1 MKNAFKILKRDLKN
15 IFTNSMAIVLV
26 VGIIALPS
34 LYAWFNIYANWDPYG
49 KTGNMM
55 VAVCNE
61 DEGTTYRDITIDVG
75 DEIVNN
81 LKGNKSIDWQFVSK
95 KEAVDGVES
104 GKYYAA
110 IEIPKGFSKNLASIV
125 TDEYERP
132 QIIYYANEKKNAIAT
147 KITDKVVQTVQTTV
161 NESFVSTVVSILNRV
176 LGVALESDLTTG
188 ENTFDY
194 LKEQINTTRGTVG
207 QLQDSIHSFE
217 EVMGIAKELNASLDE
232 KDLNSLLN
240 NCGNLINDTQD
251 TIKVTQ
257 TTVDSI
263 FTSMGTIMSS
273 TSQSLSS
280 LANTVEK
287 IGNMDATEAMDS
299 INQVKKEVGLV
310 KEEIEDIAKT
320 LESVNKALPNPVAS
334 VNDLIKRL
342 NNISKSLDVISK
354 SLDAVTKVNYKEET
368 AEIAAKLRNVA
379 KALNETQ
386 STYVNDIKPT
396 LTKSVD
402 SLTKTLADLSVI
414 VDKLQQDTPSIN
426 TLVSTLQKSA
436 SAGDNMVVT
445 IGKLLDS
452 TDQKLS
458 NLYDKIDAISKS
470 ELVNAIVNLTDGNAD
485 ELGEFLA
492 CPVTVKTD
500 KVYGIENYGSAMAPF
515 YSTLAIWVGA
525 MFLAAVIKTDVKKRK
540 EIADQVTFT
549 QRFFGRGTLYV
560 MFATIQSLLIVL
572 GDLLFLNIQ
581 CYHPIKFVFAGIL
594 ASIVFSLF
602 IFSLCFTFGDVG
614 KAVGVILL
622 VIQIGG
628 SGGTF
633 PIDVTQ
639 DFFVAVNPYLP
650 FTFVIEAMRECI
662 CGEFGNNYWMYLL
675 KLMAYAVAAL
685 IIGLPIKRVVKK
697 PVRFFEK
704 RIEETGLF

>member
-61 DEGTTYRDITIDVG
+61 DEGATYRDITIDVG
-75 DEIVNN
+75 DEIVTN
-81 LKGNKSIDWQFVSK
+81 LKGNKAIDWQFVSK
-95 KEAVDGVES
+95 KQAVYGVES

-125 TDEYERP
+125 TDDYKRP
-132 QIIYYANEKKNAIAT
+132 EIVYYANEKKNAIAT

-161 NESFVSTVVSILNRV
+161 NESFVTTVVNIMNRV
-176 LGVALESDLTTG
+176 LGVALESDNVAG
-188 ENTFDY
+188 GNTFDY
-194 LKEQINTTRGTVG
+194 LKGEIKGTRNTVG

-217 EVMGIAKELNASLDE
+217 EVMGIAKELNASLDD
-232 KDLNSLLN
+232 KDLNSLMK
-240 NCGNLINDTQD
+240 NCGTMIDDTQD
-251 TIKVTQ
+251 TIAVTQ
-257 TTVDSI
+257 TAVNSI

-287 IGNMDATEAMDS
+287 VGNLNTEDAMQTISQAKDEVNK
-299 INQVKKEVGLV
+299 INEEIVDISKVLENVNSALPTPIDKVNDIVKK
-310 KEEIEDIAKT
+310 
-320 LESVNKALPNPVAS
+320 
-334 VNDLIKRL
+334 L
-342 NNISKSLDVISK
+342 NTISKSLGVISTA
-354 SLDAVTKVNYKEET
+354 LDKITNVNYKQDT
-368 AEIAAKLRNVA
+368 ADIAAKLRNVA
-379 KALNETQ
+379 SDLNETQ
-386 STYVNDIKPT
+386 NSYQNNIKPT

-402 SLTKTLADLSVI
+402 SLTKTLADLSTI
-414 VDKLQQDTPSIN
+414 VDKLQKDTPSIN

-436 SAGDNMVVT
+436 KAGDNMVT
-445 IGKLLDS
+445 SIGKLLDS
-452 TDQKLS
+452 TDQKLES
-458 NLYDKIDAISKS
+458 LYDKIDAISKS
-470 ELVNAIVNLTDGNAD
+470 ELVNSVVNITDGNAD

-525 MFLAAVIKTDVKKRK
+525 MFLAAVVKTDVKKRK
-540 EIADQVTFT
+540 EIAEQVTFT

-560 MFATIQSLLIVL
+560 LFAIVQSLLIVL
-572 GDLLFLNIQ
+572 GDLLFLKIQ
-581 CYHPIKFVFAGIL
+581 CYHPIKFVLAGVV
-594 ASIVFSLF
+594 ASIVFSMF

-675 KLMAYAVAAL
+675 KLLAYAVAAL